1 MTKAKIAV
9 LAELEHAPK
18 RVGAIEALSH
28 MARQNKYRMLQNM
41 WFQGLIK
48 KVCSNP
54 DAYSV
59 NDDNSHDLNAVND
72 DNSHDLNAVND
83 DNSHDLNAVN
93 DDSELDLDP
102 INDDMLDKLRE
113 LDTSRIIVLVEQFP
127 QMTAN
132 ARVVLNERG
141 KGHVLDIQ

>member
-41 WFQGLIK
+41 WFEGLIK
-48 KVCSNP
+48 KVYSNP
-54 DAYSV
+54 DTY
-59 NDDNSHDLNAVND
+59 AVND
-72 DNSHDLNAVND
+72 DNSHDLDVVND
-83 DNSHDLNAVN
+83 DTNQDLDVVN
-93 DDSELDLDP
+93 DDTNQDLDVVNDDTNQDLDP
-102 INDDMLDKLRE
+102 INDDTLDKLRALE
-113 LDTSRIIVLVEQFP
+113 TSRIIVVVEQFP
-127 QMTAN
+127 QLTAN

-141 KGHVLDIQ
+141 KGHVLDIE